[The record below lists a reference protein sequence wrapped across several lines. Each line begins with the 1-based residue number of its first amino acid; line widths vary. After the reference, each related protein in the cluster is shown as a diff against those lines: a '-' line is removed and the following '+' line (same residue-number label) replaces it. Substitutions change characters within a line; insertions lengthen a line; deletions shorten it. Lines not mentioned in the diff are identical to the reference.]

1 MANFA
6 YIDARLGGRAR
17 AFGSLSFYANC
28 IMVASPEE
36 LFGVEFEMSQ
46 LSERGGHD
54 DETVARLFRRMRS
67 ARDNGSGAGVR
78 GGDVSSLR
86 DHLVLVHAPLV
97 EHCARGFLASGEPL
111 DDLIQEGYVGLIK
124 AVDRFDPDKGVKFST
139 YSCHLI
145 AGEIRHYLRD
155 LGRLIHEPGWHF
167 ELRGRINRAVDH
179 LTQSNGRA
187 PSVEEIAAHLS
198 VRPETVREVQD
209 RSSTLYVDS
218 LEAKAEESQSEGRVD
233 FLERFQGE
241 PSSAS
246 DEGRIEDQMFL
257 EMALPQLRDLEQQ
270 ALTLFFFDELSKTD
284 IARKLDISINYVS
297 YLVKRGTE
305 SLKRILETSEPI
317 PGALAAQTGG
327 AQQQARAAYLL
338 GLARSAAQS
347 DPRRNYE
354 AQCKVPVLAKPGVAS
369 LSQFSGWLDDEVA
382 RVGRY
387 GGEFSLCWLAIQN
400 WKSATQDLSA
410 AQKKQAAGAAAV
422 LARRLARGIDKVAAL
437 QSSDP
442 AGFHFLVLMP
452 ATGEAG
458 RALEKRLVK
467 AFQKPDLPGVSAP
480 LHLRSA
486 FALCPKNGRM
496 SEELFEFLGKQL
508 A

>member
-1 MANFA
+1 M
-6 YIDARLGGRAR
+6 L
-17 AFGSLSFYANC
+17 
-28 IMVASPEE
+28 ASPDD
-36 LFGVEFEMSQ
+36 LFASEFEISQ
-46 LSERGGHD
+46 LAERGGHD
-54 DETVARLFRRMRS
+54 DETVARLFRRLRG
-67 ARDNGSGAGVR
+67 AREGLR

-97 EHCARGFLASGEPL
+97 EHCARGFVASGEPL

-124 AVDRFDPDKGVKFST
+124 AVDRFDPDKGIKFST

-145 AGEIRHYLRD
+145 SGEIRHYLRD

-167 ELRGRINRAVDH
+167 ELRGRINRATDS

-187 PSVEEIAAHLS
+187 PSVEEIAGHLS
-198 VRPETVREVQD
+198 VKPETVREVQE

-218 LEAKAEESQSEGRVD
+218 LEAKTEESQGEGRVD
-233 FLERFQGE
+233 FLERFQGAA
-241 PSSAS
+241 SSAS

-257 EMALPQLRDLEQQ
+257 EMALPQLRELEQQ
-270 ALTLFFFDELSKTD
+270 ALTLFFFDELSKSD
-284 IARKLDISINYVS
+284 IARKLGISVNYVS

-305 SLKRILETSEPI
+305 ALKRILEASEPI
-317 PGALAAQTGG
+317 PGALGAQTSQ

-338 GLARSAAQS
+338 GLVRGAAQN
-347 DPRRNYE
+347 DERRTFTP
-354 AQCKVPVLAKPGVAS
+354 KTSVPVLSKPGVAS

-387 GGEFSLCWLAIQN
+387 GGEFSLCWLAIKN
-400 WKSATQDLSA
+400 WTSATQDLSA
-410 AQKKQAAGAAAV
+410 TQKRQAAGAAAT
-422 LARRLARGIDKVAAL
+422 LARRLTRGVDKVAAL

-442 AGFHFLVLMP
+442 SGFHFLCLMP

-458 RALEKRLVK
+458 RALEKRWVA
-467 AFQKPDLPGVSAP
+467 AFGKPDLPGIAAP

-486 FALCPKNGRM
+486 YAMCPADGRL

-508 A
+508 G